1 MTLVQERR
9 HAVSP
14 GVESHGNS
22 GAAVAS
28 SSHQSKRSPRKTR
41 DGNETMFKKILTGT
55 LVAATLAGT
64 AIATTGTAEARYG
77 RGGAF
82 AAGAGI
88 GLLGGLLAGSAYNN
102 SYYGGGYY
110 DEYRPVYY
118 RQYRRCT
125 IQKRWVEDYY
135 GGHWARVRVCY

>member
-1 MTLVQERR
+1 MTLVQERW
-9 HAVSP
+9 HAVFP
-14 GVESHGNS
+14 GVESHGNN
-22 GAAVAS
+22 GAAVTS
-28 SSHQSKRSPRKTR
+28 SPHQSKRSPRKTR
-41 DGNETMFKKILTGT
+41 DGNETMFKKILTGA

-102 SYYGGGYY
+102 GYYGGGYY

-118 RQYRRCT
+118 RQYRRCY

>member
-1 MTLVQERR
+1 
-9 HAVSP
+9 
-14 GVESHGNS
+14 
-22 GAAVAS
+22 
-28 SSHQSKRSPRKTR
+28 
-41 DGNETMFKKILTGT
+41 MFKKILTGT

-102 SYYGGGYY
+102 SYYGGRYYY
-110 DEYRPVYY
+110 DDYRPVYY
-118 RQYRRCT
+118 RRCH
-125 IQKRWVEDYY
+125 IEKRWVDGYY
-135 GGHWARVRVCY
+135 GGFWKRVKVCY